1 MLSLVIPVYRNES
14 GIDALLDAVESLHEQ
29 IGSNFEAVFVVDGSP
44 DASYVLLRD
53 KLPART
59 FTSQLLALSR
69 NFGSFAAIRAGL
81 HAARGDIFAV
91 MTADLQEP
99 PKLILEMHRV
109 LSNGEA
115 DIAIGTRSSREDLLI
130 DRLSSGLFWWLYRRY
145 VMPDMPAGGVDIFA
159 CTRLFRDELLALQ
172 EHHTSLVGQVFW
184 LGYRRAL
191 IPYRRVA
198 RKQGK
203 SSWTLRRKLDY
214 MLDSIF
220 AFTDLP
226 IRLLIGVGGSAALLS
241 GMLAL
246 SVVVLRILGR
256 IPVPGYAMTMLILI
270 FFGALNLFALGV
282 VGSYAWRT
290 YENSKGRPHHLVLR
304 QHRWDSKEAF

>member
-14 GIDALLDAVESLHEQ
+14 GIDALLDAVESLHEE

-44 DASYVLLRD
+44 DASYMLLRD
-53 KLPART
+53 KLPGRT

-81 HAARGDIFAV
+81 HAARGDIFAI
-91 MTADLQEP
+91 MAADLQEP

-145 VMPDMPAGGVDIFA
+145 VIPDMPVGGVDIFA
-159 CTRLFRDELLALQ
+159 CTRSFRDELLALQ

-184 LGYRRAL
+184 LGYRRVL

-198 RKQGK
+198 RKHGK

-256 IPVPGYAMTMLILI
+256 IPVPGYAMTMLMLI

-304 QHRWDSKEAF
+304 QHRWDSKET

>member
-1 MLSLVIPVYRNES
+1 M
-14 GIDALLDAVESLHEQ
+14 A
-29 IGSNFEAVFVVDGSP
+29 
-44 DASYVLLRD
+44 
-53 KLPART
+53 
-59 FTSQLLALSR
+59 
-69 NFGSFAAIRAGL
+69 
-81 HAARGDIFAV
+81 
-91 MTADLQEP
+91 ADLQEP

-145 VMPDMPAGGVDIFA
+145 VIPDMPAGGVDIFA

-198 RKQGK
+198 RKHGK

-256 IPVPGYAMTMLILI
+256 IPVPGYAMTMLMLI

-304 QHRWDSKEAF
+304 QHRWDSKET